1 MAGRGRR
8 KQNLTL
14 EEQLARTEEEMET
27 LELQMEEL
35 QEKKEAIKEQIAGQK
50 KEALY
55 QAALQSG
62 KSMEEILAM
71 LTAEE
76 GI

>member
-1 MAGRGRR
+1 M
-8 KQNLTL
+8 
-14 EEQLARTEEEMET
+14 
-27 LELQMEEL
+27 
-35 QEKKEAIKEQIAGQK
+35 KKEEIEEQIAGQK

>member
-14 EEQLARTEEEMET
+14 EEQLARTEEQ
-27 LELQMEEL
+27 LAELQQQTAEL
-35 QEKKEAIKEQIAGQK
+35 RMKKEEIEEQIAGQK

>member
-1 MAGRGRR
+1 MV
-8 KQNLTL
+8 KKKS
-14 EEQLARTEEEMET
+14 
-27 LELQMEEL
+27 LQK
-35 QEKKEAIKEQIAGQK
+35 KKEEIEEQIAGQK

-55 QAALQSG
+55 QAAIHSG

-71 LTAEE
+71 LAAEE